1 MDNNSNDLSKF
12 ILNSSESVES
22 SSGSL
27 IDKIRSISL
36 TTWIIVIFV
45 LAFLGINI
53 FVYLAKGTQDIANFL
68 KPITDIFTKLFG
80 SVTSQIVDV
89 SAEGAKAV
97 VKTTAGAVE
106 SGLTSVQKLTP
117 GDIKDTIPQEDIMK
131 TNTLNRAL
139 NSSKQA
145 NTQNDKYSEDDTDSN
160 IQKGA
165 GKSGWCYIGT
175 DRGVRTCAQVGA
187 NDDCLSGDIFSTRD
201 ICVNPKLRA

>member
-27 IDKIRSISL
+27 IDKIRGISL
-36 TTWIIVIFV
+36 TTWIIVIFF

-89 SAEGAKAV
+89 SAEGAKEV
-97 VKTTAGAVE
+97 VKTTAGAID
-106 SGLTSVQKLTP
+106 SGLTGVQKLTP
-117 GDIKDTIPQEDIMK
+117 GDIKDTTLQPDIMK

-139 NSSKQA
+139 NSSKQS
-145 NTQNDKYSEDDTDSN
+145 NTQNDKYSEDETDSN

-165 GKSGWCYIGT
+165 GKAGWCYIGT
-175 DRGVRTCAQVGA
+175 DRGTRTCAQVGA
-187 NDDCLSGDIFSTRD
+187 NDDCLSGDIFSSRD